1 MARTAEEKSR
11 ARGTALWRLLRP
23 LAVLGPRMQRRREAA
38 VPFRGQVRNTAA
50 ASLLLLLSLSHVPL
64 YAGAG
69 DADPD
74 PLFWARPLLA
84 APRGTVMELGVAP
97 VVTSWVVV
105 RLLAALLFDSD
116 SSTTVASCENASRL
130 VIGIAAALGMC
141 GSGGAGN
148 AALVV
153 LQLFA
158 GGVVVVLAD
167 LLHETGYGVEGVS
180 AASLLIATNACERAV
195 SHLFS
200 PVKLRLAG
208 AGPEFE
214 GPVFAVTHRVAA
226 APPSWRHKAG
236 ALLFTLLRLDLP
248 NLSNYM
254 TTCVM
259 FVLAVRLDETHLRRL
274 YRSRPRRGTDEFVP
288 IKLLYTSAM
297 PIMLHASALHL
308 HSSGGG
314 GGGFVVNLLG
324 RWKDAG
330 GGAAYPVGGLV
341 YYVTPPSKL
350 LVDPGLIHELLIHSV
365 FVVASCTLLSMAWA
379 EASRSSAREFR
390 TRVIGTGYFVWDETS
405 RRIDRVIAAAAAV
418 GGFAVGGLAVYAGA
432 VGAIGEA
439 GPELL
444 FAVLVIKNLA
454 ETFYAKSKLTTTYS

>member
-116 SSTTVASCENASRL
+116 SSTTVASCELLARCLAYVTNASRL

-297 PIMLHASALHL
+297 PIMLHASAV
-308 HSSGGG
+308 SA
-314 GGGFVVNLLG
+314 FCV
-324 RWKDAG
+324 DAG

>member
-1 MARTAEEKSR
+1 MARMAEEKSR

-23 LAVLGPRMQRRREAA
+23 LAVLGPRMQRRREVA
-38 VPFRGQVRNTAA
+38 VPFRGQVRNTTA

-64 YAGAG
+64 YA

-84 APRGTVMELGVAP
+84 APRGTMMELGVAP

-116 SSTTVASCENASRL
+116 SSTTVASCELLARCLAYASRL

-236 ALLFTLLRLDLP
+236 ALLFTLLLLDLP

-297 PIMLHASALHL
+297 PIMLHAAAVSA
-308 HSSGGG
+308 
-314 GGGFVVNLLG
+314 FCV
-324 RWKDAG
+324 DAG
-330 GGAAYPVGGLV
+330 GSAAYPVGGLA

-390 TRVIGTGYFVWDETS
+390 TRVIGTGYFVWDDTS
-405 RRIDRVIAAAAAV
+405 RRIDRVIPAAAAV

-454 ETFYAKSKLTTTYS
+454 ETFYAKSKLITTYS

>member
-1 MARTAEEKSR
+1 
-11 ARGTALWRLLRP
+11 
-23 LAVLGPRMQRRREAA
+23 
-38 VPFRGQVRNTAA
+38 
-50 ASLLLLLSLSHVPL
+50 
-64 YAGAG
+64 
-69 DADPD
+69 
-74 PLFWARPLLA
+74 
-84 APRGTVMELGVAP
+84 
-97 VVTSWVVV
+97 
-105 RLLAALLFDSD
+105 
-116 SSTTVASCENASRL
+116 L

-297 PIMLHASALHL
+297 PIMLHASAVSAFCVVRLAPAPPPQQRRRRRFRRQPARQVEGRRRRRRL
-308 HSSGGG
+308 PGGRPR
-314 GGGFVVNLLG
+314 LL
-324 RWKDAG
+324 RHAAVEAAG
-330 GGAAYPVGGLV
+330 GSRPDPRAA
-341 YYVTPPSKL
+341 
-350 LVDPGLIHELLIHSV
+350 DP
-365 FVVASCTLLSMAWA
+365 
-379 EASRSSAREFR
+379 
-390 TRVIGTGYFVWDETS
+390 
-405 RRIDRVIAAAAAV
+405 
-418 GGFAVGGLAVYAGA
+418 
-432 VGAIGEA
+432 
-439 GPELL
+439 
-444 FAVLVIKNLA
+444 
-454 ETFYAKSKLTTTYS
+454 

>member
-1 MARTAEEKSR
+1 
-11 ARGTALWRLLRP
+11 
-23 LAVLGPRMQRRREAA
+23 
-38 VPFRGQVRNTAA
+38 
-50 ASLLLLLSLSHVPL
+50 
-64 YAGAG
+64 
-69 DADPD
+69 
-74 PLFWARPLLA
+74 
-84 APRGTVMELGVAP
+84 MELGVAP

-116 SSTTVASCENASRL
+116 DPILNHRGLLNASRL
-130 VIGIAAALGMC
+130 VIGIVAALAEAAALGMC
-141 GSGGAGN
+141 GNGGAGD

-158 GGVVVVLAD
+158 AGVVVVLAD

-180 AASLLIATNACERAV
+180 ASSLLIATNTCERAV

-214 GPVFAVTHRVAA
+214 GLVFAVAHRVAA

-254 TTCVM
+254 TTCVV

-297 PIMLHASALHL
+297 PIMLYAAAVSAFCVVSHQLHL
-308 HSSGGG
+308 HSGGG
-314 GGGFVVNLLG
+314 SFVVNLLG

-330 GGAAYPVGGLV
+330 GSTVSSRRP
-341 YYVTPPSKL
+341 PPSAGSPSTPAPL
-350 LVDPGLIHELLIHSV
+350 ELLEK
-365 FVVASCTLLSMAWA
+365 L
-379 EASRSSAREFR
+379 
-390 TRVIGTGYFVWDETS
+390 
-405 RRIDRVIAAAAAV
+405 
-418 GGFAVGGLAVYAGA
+418 
-432 VGAIGEA
+432 
-439 GPELL
+439 
-444 FAVLVIKNLA
+444 VLN
-454 ETFYAKSKLTTTYS
+454 FCSQF

>member
-1 MARTAEEKSR
+1 MARTAEEKSW
-11 ARGTALWRLLRP
+11 ARGTALWRLLRS
-23 LAVLGPRMQRRREAA
+23 LAVLGPQMQRRREAA
-38 VPFRGQVRNTAA
+38 VPFRGQVRNTTA

-64 YAGAG
+64 YA
-69 DADPD
+69 DADSD
-74 PLFWARPLLA
+74 PLFWARPFLA

-116 SSTTVASCENASRL
+116 SSTTVASCELLARCLAYVTNASRL

-297 PIMLHASALHL
+297 PIMLHAAAVSA
-308 HSSGGG
+308 
-314 GGGFVVNLLG
+314 FCV
-324 RWKDAG
+324 
-330 GGAAYPVGGLV
+330 
-341 YYVTPPSKL
+341 L
-350 LVDPGLIHELLIHSV
+350 LVDPGLIHQLLIHSV

-390 TRVIGTGYFVWDETS
+390 TRVIGTGYFVWDDTS
-405 RRIDRVIAAAAAV
+405 RRIDRVIPAAAAV

-432 VGAIGEA
+432 VGAIGET
-439 GPELL
+439 GSELL

-454 ETFYAKSKLTTTYS
+454 ETFYAKSKLITTYS

>member
-11 ARGTALWRLLRP
+11 ARGTALWRLLRS

-74 PLFWARPLLA
+74 PLLWARPLLA

-105 RLLAALLFDSD
+105 RLLNALLFDSD
-116 SSTTVASCENASRL
+116 SSTTVASCELLARCLAYVTNASRL

-141 GSGGAGN
+141 GSGEAGN
-148 AALVV
+148 ATLVV

-180 AASLLIATNACERAV
+180 AASLLVATNACERAV

-226 APPSWRHKAG
+226 ATPS
-236 ALLFTLLRLDLP
+236 
-248 NLSNYM
+248 
-254 TTCVM
+254 
-259 FVLAVRLDETHLRRL
+259 
-274 YRSRPRRGTDEFVP
+274 PRRGTDEFVP

-297 PIMLHASALHL
+297 PIMLHAAAVSAFCVLHL
-308 HSSGGG
+308 HSSG

-330 GGAAYPVGGLV
+330 GGAAYPVGGLA

-405 RRIDRVIAAAAAV
+405 RRIDRVIPAAAAV

-454 ETFYAKSKLTTTYS
+454 ETFYAKSKLITTYS